1 MLAPFPCY
9 CNTNSLVINYGIFR
23 FVPMSGIARL
33 YGDGGGGGSDD
44 MFVNLKTDSHKGSIN
59 LYPTSSKSWFFCSY
73 ILSKIY

>member
-1 MLAPFPCY
+1 
-9 CNTNSLVINYGIFR
+9 
-23 FVPMSGIARL
+23 MSGIARL